1 MNRLRDKL
9 IEQLRQGVSPEALSL
24 TLVLGLAI
32 GTIPILGS
40 TTMLCAGA
48 AILLRLN
55 QPLMQAINYLVY
67 PLHLLLYVPLL
78 MMGARMLD
86 PTLTDPT
93 VATLTLAE
101 IVAMFRTDLW
111 QTILKLFWANLGGVL
126 IWCAI
131 AVPSGILLY
140 AVLLRIVRNF
150 HKVVSAS
157 R

>member
-67 PLHLLLYVPLL
+67 PLQLLLYVPLL

-86 PTLTDPT
+86 PTL
-93 VATLTLAE
+93 ATLTLAE
-101 IVAMFRTDLW
+101 IVAMFRTELW

-140 AVLLRIVRNF
+140 AVLLRIVRSF

>member
-9 IEQLRQGVSPEALSL
+9 FEQLRQGVSPEALSL
-24 TLVLGLAI
+24 TVVLGLVI

-67 PLHLLLYVPLL
+67 PLQLLLYVPLL

-86 PTLTDPT
+86 PTLTD
-93 VATLTLAE
+93 AHA
-101 IVAMFRTDLW
+101 
-111 QTILKLFWANLGGVL
+111 G
-126 IWCAI
+126 
-131 AVPSGILLY
+131 
-140 AVLLRIVRNF
+140 
-150 HKVVSAS
+150 
-157 R
+157 